1 MKRHTHTLQV
11 TKDLYKI
18 FDYRLIKNYLT
29 YFVLCS
35 IFKSVLLRDS
45 VAATIGPLGKLL

>member
-1 MKRHTHTLQV
+1 MKRHTYTLQV

-18 FDYRLIKNYLT
+18 FECLIKNYLT

-45 VAATIGPLGKLL
+45 VAATIVPLGKLL